1 MPPITRSSGMRC
13 AMVSQAGVKQQQ
25 VGPRLPGKQVPVLP
39 LPRAR
44 AFKRISQQV
53 QAEEMPQVYEEAV
66 HRPANRSRSSRTP
79 PPPPPMNQRQRR
91 EDQAGLSIPKQ
102 YYQFLWCIFW
112 AFICWKLASASCD
125 RSCCDVCFSVVNST
139 NNSTTNSTS
148 TSDCEIIILPGRCSS
163 PDQEIKVSLPLY
175 YTTQTNR
182 HSSHPAHPHH
192 PSRSTNSSTPP
203 SAPPPTSSPSPSPS
217 TKSRAAYYRISP
229 LSRHRN
235 MQHIRMRYTSIC
247 RFCPAGR
254 CSSLRTRTRA
264 EGSWIQRTRLCGN
277 SIPLTSSRRR

>member
-1 MPPITRSSGMRC
+1 
-13 AMVSQAGVKQQQ
+13 
-25 VGPRLPGKQVPVLP
+25 
-39 LPRAR
+39 
-44 AFKRISQQV
+44 
-53 QAEEMPQVYEEAV
+53 
-66 HRPANRSRSSRTP
+66 
-79 PPPPPMNQRQRR
+79 MNQRQRR

-139 NNSTTNSTS
+139 NNSTTTNSTS
-148 TSDCEIIILPGRCSS
+148 TSACEIIILPGRCSS

-192 PSRSTNSSTPP
+192 PSQSTNNSTPP
-203 SAPPPTSSPSPSPS
+203 STPPPTSSPSPSPS

-229 LSRHRN
+229 PSRHRN

-254 CSSLRTRTRA
+254 CFSLRTRTRA

-277 SIPLTSSRRR
+277 SIPLTNSRRRRPTRSFWRGCGCRENFTYAYYTLLFPPFHPQLPLSLLFSVSVPIPLKEGKLTDDGKNSTTPSPTSPRQTPK